1 MVEMIMDI
9 AVKSSE
15 PVVPVAS
22 ADVKSAAGKR
32 AAAVQAAAVTQART
46 EPAESAIKVAPV
58 REPTS
63 KELGQAVAEVRKAVE
78 IQAPNQIS
86 FSVDDESG
94 RSVVRIID
102 QKTGAT
108 IRQIPSQEMLD
119 IAKSIDK
126 MQGLLFKETA

>member
-1 MVEMIMDI
+1 MDI
-9 AVKSSE
+9 AVKS
-15 PVVPVAS
+15 PVPVPPVAP
-22 ADVKSAAGKR
+22 ADVKSVAGKR

-46 EPAESAIKVAPV
+46 EPAESAIKVVPV

>member
-9 AVKSSE
+9 AVKS
-15 PVVPVAS
+15 PVPVAPVAS

-46 EPAESAIKVAPV
+46 EPAESAIKVVPV

>member
-1 MVEMIMDI
+1 MDVSVNSLVSV
-9 AVKSSE
+9 APAAKADVK
-15 PVVPVAS
+15 
-22 ADVKSAAGKR
+22 ADVKSVAVVTQP
-32 AAAVQAAAVTQART
+32 AAANRAPK
-46 EPAESAIKVAPV
+46 EPVAKVAPV
-58 REPTS
+58 REPTPQ
-63 KELGQAVAEVRKAVE
+63 EVRRAVAEVRKAVE